1 MAMPLV
7 HVSMSIPAEL
17 RLCRRFPAQLHP
29 LQVLIPSA
37 ASLALS
43 SGPRPSPGSA
53 CVLSLRTDPAWA
65 PGPGLFISATVTE
78 EDPPAEAEPGP
89 GEQGDRG
96 PGPREQGDRGP
107 GPREQ
112 GDRGPGPRDRGTG
125 EQGDREPGP
134 RDRGPGEQGDRGTG
148 EQGDRGPGP
157 RDRGTGEQGDRGP
170 GQGDRGAGGQGA
182 RAQGQGDRGAGGQ
195 GARAQGQG
203 DRGAGGQGARAQGQG
218 GDRGPGEQGDR
229 GPGPRDRGTG
239 EQGDRGP
246 GPGEPGAGVP
256 LRIYTSRLFPKHYGL
271 WVEDEVEEESPG
283 LGGALSCLRVS
294 LVQSVPTLTKVVLG
308 ARSKA
313 SLCWAGSQSFANGLL
328 VLTCQRQQIL
338 LRQGDAP
345 NVPYHPLFG
354 EDSGEVFGHLL
365 ELVVLECQPVLQGLL
380 SVNTSLVLTDFRDPN
395 QLHANELQSARLLQP
410 LYVSDFAHYTRALWG
425 TGLVLEP
432 GKTLDSDMVTF
443 LQALECRLEVMVAD
457 LPGLAD
463 SGKLQPSAM
472 AGEHRGLDAD
482 NLLVLT
488 KPALQRLGLFNGEW
502 VLISILETA
511 VEKER
516 GLATETEA
524 ERSSRSVEPG
534 SCSSPRALGSSSDRW
549 LNGRLASVHVVEVA
563 NSARLELAD
572 NMAAISHTLWFNI
585 SKGSPVPI
593 SNRTLKVKRFYR
605 PSCVEKQLKDSRSA
619 LSVPPLAKELH
630 VKVIFSPTYNARD
643 VYDGVLFEHFK
654 TQRLVHLEDV
664 LCVRTRGKAEFIANC
679 SERCVRWPVLYLK
692 VRSVSGDGDSDMVSG
707 FLADTEHT
715 SLYLDGCGN
724 SYIPCAVASNGH
736 QFWGSSFP
744 PGLSNTVDTLCS
756 IMQPYLHNGPPI
768 LDGPCSILLWGPS
781 GSGKT
786 TVLQAT
792 SSRLNLHL
800 VQVDCVCLC
809 ADSTGASEAK
819 LQAAFSEADLHR
831 PCILL
836 LRHLV
841 MIGRERDGVGE
852 DSRLISSLH
861 HFMKDL
867 ALTHHDYPVV
877 VVGTVGRL
885 QDLFADVQT
894 LFLHELAMETLSEEQ
909 RKLIIGTLS
918 TDLPLG
924 KDVNLGKLAKLTAG
938 YLLSDLC
945 ALLSRASQTACKR
958 LRKSCFP
965 GTIPSVQEEL
975 DLCAAGVTILWED
988 FQMALDQLQTA
999 HSQAV
1004 GAPKIPTVRWQDV
1017 GGLQDIKRE
1026 ILDTVQLPL
1035 DHPELLTLGLRR
1047 TGLLLYGPPGTGKT
1061 LLAKAIATE
1070 CTMTFLSVKGP
1081 ELINMYVGQSEENVR
1096 EVFSKARAAA
1106 PCVVFFDELDSLAP
1120 NRGRSGDSGG
1130 VMDRVV
1136 SQLLTELDGLNP
1148 SAGVFVIGA
1157 TNRPDLLDQAL
1168 LRPGRFDKLLYVG
1181 VSEDRET
1188 QLRILRAITHK
1199 FTLHP
1204 SVSLKHVVEQ
1214 CPPYLSGADLYSLC
1228 SDTMM
1233 SALKRKISRIE
1244 EGVETE
1250 DSELVL
1256 MQEDFQHALTTLQP
1270 SVSQQDLINYRL
1282 IQQRLSAT

>member
-1 MAMPLV
+1 MAIPLV
-7 HVSMSIPAEL
+7 PVPMAIPAEL

-65 PGPGLFISATVTE
+65 SGPGLFISATVTE
-78 EDPPAEAEPGP
+78 EEPPAEAEPGAGAGAGA

-112 GDRGPGPRDRGTG
+112 GDRGPGPR
-125 EQGDREPGP
+125 
-134 RDRGPGEQGDRGTG
+134 

-157 RDRGTGEQGDRGP
+157 R
-170 GQGDRGAGGQGA
+170 
-182 RAQGQGDRGAGGQ
+182 
-195 GARAQGQG
+195 
-203 DRGAGGQGARAQGQG
+203 
-218 GDRGPGEQGDR
+218 EQGDR
-229 GPGPRDRGTG
+229 GPGPREQGDRGLG
-239 EQGDRGP
+239 PREQGDRGP
-246 GPGEPGAGVP
+246 GPREQGDRGLGPREQGNRGPRPREQGDRGPGPREQGDRGPGPRPREQGDRGPGPRPREQGDRGPGPREQGDRGPGPRPREQGDRGPGPRPREQGDRGPGPREQGDRGLGPREQGDRGPRPREQGDRGPGPREQGDRGPGPREQGDRGLGPREQGNRGPGPREPGAGVP

-283 LGGALSCLRVS
+283 LGGALACLRVS

-328 VLTCQRQQIL
+328 ILTCQRQQIL

-345 NVPYHPLFG
+345 TVPYHPLFG
-354 EDSGEVFGHLL
+354 EDSGEVFAHLL

-395 QLHANELQSARLLQP
+395 QHANELQSARLLQP

-425 TGLVLEP
+425 SGLVLEP

-488 KPALQRLGLFNGEW
+488 KPALQQLGLFNGEW
-502 VLISILETA
+502 VLISILEPA

-516 GLATETEA
+516 GIAPETEA
-524 ERSSRSVEPG
+524 ARSSRSVEPG
-534 SCSSPRALGSSSDRW
+534 SCSSPRALGSNSARW
-549 LNGRLASVHVVEVA
+549 LNGRLASVLVVEVA

-593 SNRTLKVKRFYR
+593 SNRTLKVKRLYR

-654 TQRLVHLEDV
+654 TQRLVHLGDV
-664 LCVRTRGKAEFIANC
+664 LCVRTRGKAEFIASC

-736 QFWGSSFP
+736 QFWGSSSL

-768 LDGPCSILLWGPS
+768 LDGPCSVLLWGPS

-792 SSRLNLHL
+792 CSRLNLHL

-809 ADSTGASEAK
+809 ADSTAASEAK
-819 LQAAFSEADLHR
+819 LQAAFSDADLHR
-831 PCILL
+831 PCVLL

-861 HFMKDL
+861 RLMQDL

-894 LFLHELAMETLSEEQ
+894 LFLHELAMENLSEEQ
-909 RKLIIGTLS
+909 RKLIMATLS
-918 TDLPLG
+918 SDLPLG

-945 ALLSRASQTACKR
+945 ALLSRASQAACNR

-975 DLCAAGVTILWED
+975 DLCAAGVAILWKD
-988 FQMALDQLQTA
+988 FQMALDQLQAA

-1017 GGLQDIKRE
+1017 GGLQDVKRE

-1061 LLAKAIATE
+1061 LLAKAVATE

-1096 EVFSKARAAA
+1096 EGTITFPDGSQCREPPVRM
-1106 PCVVFFDELDSLAP
+1106 PQCFFGYPADILSWSLAVP
-1120 NRGRSGDSGG
+1120 GHWNR
-1130 VMDRVV
+1130 
-1136 SQLLTELDGLNP
+1136 
-1148 SAGVFVIGA
+1148 
-1157 TNRPDLLDQAL
+1157 
-1168 LRPGRFDKLLYVG
+1168 
-1181 VSEDRET
+1181 
-1188 QLRILRAITHK
+1188 
-1199 FTLHP
+1199 
-1204 SVSLKHVVEQ
+1204 
-1214 CPPYLSGADLYSLC
+1214 
-1228 SDTMM
+1228 
-1233 SALKRKISRIE
+1233 
-1244 EGVETE
+1244 
-1250 DSELVL
+1250 
-1256 MQEDFQHALTTLQP
+1256 
-1270 SVSQQDLINYRL
+1270 
-1282 IQQRLSAT
+1282 